1 MSNDNLGAPL
11 MEIAA
16 RIQGVPRH
24 ILPLAAKAVQEI
36 SRREVPRDA
45 GGDDVLSGW
54 PRQPSVSQWE
64 LKDERITPNSASVA
78 VRPVGLARGP
88 FRILED
94 GRKAYRAGD
103 SRVSGVR
110 LRKRTN
116 DYVLKTRGVKRNV
129 GATKAKHT
137 FSRIAARAEVDIVK
151 LADAELAKALK

>member
-11 MEIAA
+11 REIAA

-24 ILPLAAKAVQEI
+24 ILPLAAKAVEQV
-36 SRREVPRDA
+36 SRREIPHDA
-45 GGDDVLSGW
+45 GGDDSLSGW
-54 PRQPSVSQWE
+54 PGKPDISRWE
-64 LKDERITPNSASVA
+64 LQDERVTPGSASV
-78 VRPVGLARGP
+78 VVYPVKGARGP
-88 FRILED
+88 LRVLED

-151 LADAELAKALK
+151 IADAELAKALK